1 MYVHTYMCMCADSTC
16 MYIYVYVCIRSA
28 MRICMSCTIGMR
40 TCSCPML
47 CVRRCAGF
55 APCQVMSLSLLWLAA
70 KYFFRTLS
78 SLAPSQVLLDCRVLN
93 DVLKAEMLN
102 ATGASQLSYSAHPCM
117 IQAASVLCCI
127 LACISMRL
135 IIDGM

>member
-1 MYVHTYMCMCADSTC
+1 
-16 MYIYVYVCIRSA
+16 
-28 MRICMSCTIGMR
+28 
-40 TCSCPML
+40 
-47 CVRRCAGF
+47 
-55 APCQVMSLSLLWLAA
+55 MSLSLLWLAA